1 MNMRLRRAMSAF
13 LILCL
18 CAGLS
23 ACVDKKESSKTGKPE
38 KQVASDSKDK
48 NKGKPERGKEDDNK
62 KIEKKMTEEK
72 KRSEDIVKFINFG
85 ELPLKDPERIAALYG
100 TYENALFIGDS
111 RTEGFRLYSGVNN
124 ATFYCAKSLSALK
137 IARGGAVSVNGKE
150 MTLEQMLGTGKFPK
164 IYISLGLNEMGRP
177 NIDGYIA
184 DYTKIIEI
192 IKEKQPEARIF
203 IQALIPVSEKRSAQG
218 GVVNNEQIYWYN
230 VNLVKI
236 AEQTGVR
243 YVNPDTALVDDTGA
257 LKPEAS
263 TDGIHLTAE
272 YCKVWAQ
279 YLAQIS
285 LC

>member
-1 MNMRLRRAMSAF
+1 M
-13 LILCL
+13 C
-18 CAGLS
+18 
-23 ACVDKKESSKTGKPE
+23 SS
-38 KQVASDSKDK
+38 D
-48 NKGKPERGKEDDNK
+48 
-62 KIEKKMTEEK
+62 
-72 KRSEDIVKFINFG
+72 
-85 ELPLKDPERIAALYG
+85 L
-100 TYENALFIGDS
+100 
-111 RTEGFRLYSGVNN
+111 
-124 ATFYCAKSLSALK
+124 
-137 IARGGAVSVNGKE
+137 
-150 MTLEQMLGTGKFPK
+150 
-164 IYISLGLNEMGRP
+164 
-177 NIDGYIA
+177 
-184 DYTKIIEI
+184 
-192 IKEKQPEARIF
+192 EARIF

>member
-1 MNMRLRRAMSAF
+1 MSVVLRRIISVV

-23 ACVDKKESSKTGKPE
+23 ACGDKKESSKSVKAKKT
-38 KQVASDSKDK
+38 ASDSKSK
-48 NKGKPERGKEDDNK
+48 NKAEIEKNKKADSK
-62 KIEKKMTEEK
+62 KIEKKMQEEK
-72 KRSEDIVKFINFG
+72 KRNERLVNLVNLG
-85 ELPLKDPERIAALYG
+85 ELPLEEPEKVAALYG
-100 TYENALFIGDS
+100 SYENALFIGDS
-111 RTEGFRLYSGVNN
+111 RTEGFRLYSGVDN

-137 IARGGAVSVNGKE
+137 VARGGSITVNGTE
-150 MTLEQMLGTGKFPK
+150 MNLEQVLSGKKFSK

-184 DYTKIIEI
+184 DYTKIIEN
-192 IKEKQPEARIF
+192 IKAKQPGARIF
-203 IQALIPVSEKRSAQG
+203 VQALIPVSEKRSAQG

-230 VNLVKI
+230 VNLMKI
-236 AEQTGVR
+236 AEQTGVK
-243 YVNPDTALVDDTGA
+243 YVNPDMPLVDGTGA

-263 TDGIHLTAE
+263 TDGIHLTAK

-285 LC
+285 L